1 MKRSA
6 PDVVISLRF
15 DYQQPEAMQERI
27 TGILITQRSHHCAA

>member
-15 DYQQPEAMQERI
+15 DFEPPEAMQERI
-27 TGILITQRSHHCAA
+27 TGILITQRSHDCAA